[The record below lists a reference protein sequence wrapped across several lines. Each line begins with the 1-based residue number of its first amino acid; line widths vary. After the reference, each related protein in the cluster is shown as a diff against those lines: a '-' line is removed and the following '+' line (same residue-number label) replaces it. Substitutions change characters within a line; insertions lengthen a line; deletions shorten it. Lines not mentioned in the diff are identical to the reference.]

1 MKAYDGSVLS
11 KRAKEEVAMKLRKL
25 LLAKPRGFCAGV
37 DRAIDVVHMALE
49 LFEAPVYV
57 RREIVH
63 NKHVIQSLAAKG
75 AVFVDEIEQVPA
87 GAVVIFSAHGV
98 SPEVRAQAAEKHL
111 RVIDATCPLVTK
123 VHTEAVR
130 FAKESRSIILVGHA
144 GHDEI
149 IGTMGEAPD
158 CTQLV
163 SSVEEAERVQVSDP
177 ERVAVTTQT
186 TLGVD
191 DTREIIEVLRR
202 RFPKVV
208 TPTSDD
214 ICYATQ
220 NRQLAV
226 KLLAKEAAVI
236 LVLGSENSSNSRR
249 LREVAEM
256 SGVRAFLIEDA
267 AKIDPAWL
275 DDVECVGI
283 TAGAS
288 APEHLVQEVIA
299 YFKARGVEEIEE
311 IEAVEE
317 KVTFTPPP
325 ELVRVMAKSWSRE
338 VVGVRLGTA
347 LVADLKVGATL
358 RISISDGFVSCVA
371 NRLERA
377 VGAKRLARL
386 ADFPSKPN
394 HLMAEGDPPL
404 LRHELDQVPFNF
416 FRRLLIGE
424 FQPMRDAEHVRVHD
438 DARGDTVGCP

>member
-1 MKAYDGSVLS
+1 
-11 KRAKEEVAMKLRKL
+11 MKLRKL

-49 LFEAPVYV
+49 LFEPPVYV

-98 SPEVRAQAAEKHL
+98 SPEVRTQAAEKHL

-123 VHTEAVR
+123 VHIEAVR
-130 FAKESRSIILVGHA
+130 FARESRSIILVGHA

-202 RFPKVV
+202 RFPKVA

-220 NRQLAV
+220 NRQMAV
-226 KLLAKEAAVI
+226 KLLAQEAGVI

-249 LREVAEM
+249 LREVADM

-299 YFKARGVEEIEE
+299 YFKAIGVEQIEE

-325 ELVRVMAKSWSRE
+325 ELVRVMAEEESRSRE
-338 VVGVRLGTA
+338 VEESR
-347 LVADLKVGATL
+347 
-358 RISISDGFVSCVA
+358 S
-371 NRLERA
+371 
-377 VGAKRLARL
+377 
-386 ADFPSKPN
+386 
-394 HLMAEGDPPL
+394 
-404 LRHELDQVPFNF
+404 
-416 FRRLLIGE
+416 
-424 FQPMRDAEHVRVHD
+424 
-438 DARGDTVGCP
+438 